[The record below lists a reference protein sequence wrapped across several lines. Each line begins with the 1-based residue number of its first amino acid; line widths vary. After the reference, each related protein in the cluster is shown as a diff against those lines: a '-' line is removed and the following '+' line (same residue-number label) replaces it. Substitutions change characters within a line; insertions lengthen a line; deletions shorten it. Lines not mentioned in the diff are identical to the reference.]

1 MLFISQEETPKCR
14 VGTVCWTDLEF
25 STAQLT
31 KKKKKIIENGNR
43 LFNREGNFWSFSL
56 CLLALLLESQCA
68 GNLHLKLEALM
79 YKKDFGF

>member
-1 MLFISQEETPKCR
+1 MMVTVALIISLHLSAYQ
-14 VGTVCWTDLEF
+14 
-25 STAQLT
+25 
-31 KKKKKIIENGNR
+31 KKKKIIENGNR

>member
-1 MLFISQEETPKCR
+1 MQSGHCLLDRSGIFHSSAYQ
-14 VGTVCWTDLEF
+14 
-25 STAQLT
+25 